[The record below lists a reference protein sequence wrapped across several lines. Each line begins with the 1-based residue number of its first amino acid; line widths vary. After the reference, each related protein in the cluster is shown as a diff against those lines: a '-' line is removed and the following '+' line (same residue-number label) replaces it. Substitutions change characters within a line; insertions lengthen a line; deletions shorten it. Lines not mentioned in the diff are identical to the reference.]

1 MFRILLTQLKNKYF
15 LFSLFAFIWMLFFD
29 RHDLMF
35 QLRLQKRIQQLEQD
49 KLHYQAEIKKLNN
62 ERLMLVKNNE
72 ALEKFA
78 REQYWM
84 KQPNEDL
91 YIIIND

>member
-1 MFRILLTQLKNKYF
+1 
-15 LFSLFAFIWMLFFD
+15 
-29 RHDLMF
+29 MF

>member
-1 MFRILLTQLKNKYF
+1 MIRSLLTQLKNKYF